1 MFVRSLNN
9 ESQLLRKI
17 AEGDQHAFKTIY
29 NYHRRVVYSRAIFL
43 LKSEVLAEEVLQ
55 EVMLKLWQSAGNLTD
70 GTNLGAY
77 LTTLTRNRSFQILR
91 RRVLEAKT
99 EIELRKDWT
108 ESHNETEE
116 GILLADTQ
124 KILAEGI
131 ALLPPQQKMV
141 YELCRVDGLKYEQ
154 AAQSMNLSV
163 ETVKS
168 YMKLALRSLRSYMKS
183 HTDLAA
189 ILIILKII

>member
-17 AEGDQHAFKTIY
+17 AEGDQHAFKIIY
-29 NYHRRVVYSRAIFL
+29 DYHRRAVYARAIFF

-55 EVMLKLWQSAGNLTD
+55 EVMLKLWQSAGKLTD
-70 GTNLGAY
+70 ETNLGAY

-99 EIELRKDWT
+99 EIELQKDWT

-124 KILAEGI
+124 KILADGI

-141 YELCRVDGLKYEQ
+141 YELCRIDGLKYEQ

-168 YMKLALRSLRSYMKS
+168 YMKLALRSLRSHMKS

>member
-1 MFVRSLNN
+1 MLVRSLNN

-17 AEGDQHAFKTIY
+17 ADGDQHAFKTIY
-29 NYHRRVVYSRAIFL
+29 EHHRKAVYSRAIFF
-43 LKSEVLAEEVLQ
+43 LKSEALAEEVLQ
-55 EVMLKLWQSAGNLTD
+55 EVMLKLWQSAGKLTD
-70 GTNLGAY
+70 ETNLGAY

-91 RRVLEAKT
+91 RKVLEAKT

-124 KILAEGI
+124 KILADGI

>member
-1 MFVRSLNN
+1 MFVRSLHN

-17 AEGDQHAFKTIY
+17 AEGDQYAFKTIFDH
-29 NYHRRVVYSRAIFL
+29 HRRAVYSRAIFL
-43 LKSEVLAEEVLQ
+43 LKSDVLAEEVLQ
-55 EVMLKLWQSAGNLTD
+55 EVMLKLWQGAGKLTD

-124 KILAEGI
+124 KILADGI
-131 ALLPPQQKMV
+131 AMLPTQQKKV
-141 YELCRVDGLKYEQ
+141 YQLCRVDGLKYEQ

-168 YMKLALRSLRSYMKS
+168 YMKLALRSLRSHMKS

>member
-1 MFVRSLNN
+1 MLVRSLNN

-17 AEGDQHAFKTIY
+17 ADGDQHAFKIIY
-29 NYHRRVVYSRAIFL
+29 DYHRRTVYSRALFF
-43 LKSEVLAEEVLQ
+43 LKSEALAEEVLQ
-55 EVMLKLWQSAGNLTD
+55 EVMLKLWQSAGKLTD
-70 GTNLGAY
+70 ETNLGAY

-116 GILLADTQ
+116 GILLTDTQ
-124 KILAEGI
+124 KILANGI

-154 AAQSMNLSV
+154 VAQSMNLSV

>member
-17 AEGDQHAFKTIY
+17 AEGDQHAFKIIY
-29 NYHRRVVYSRAIFL
+29 DFHRRAVYARAIFL

-55 EVMLKLWQSAGNLTD
+55 EVMLKLWQSAEKLTD
-70 GTNLGAY
+70 ETNLGAY

-124 KILAEGI
+124 KILADGI

-168 YMKLALRSLRSYMKS
+168 YMKLALRSLRAYMKS

>member
-17 AEGDQHAFKTIY
+17 AEGDQHAFKIIY
-29 NYHRRVVYSRAIFL
+29 DYHRRAVYARAIFL

-55 EVMLKLWQSAGNLTD
+55 EVMLKLWQSAGKLTD
-70 GTNLGAY
+70 ETNLGAY

-99 EIELRKDWT
+99 EVELRKDWT
-108 ESHNETEE
+108 ECHNETEE

-124 KILAEGI
+124 KILADGI

-168 YMKLALRSLRSYMKS
+168 YMKLALRSLRSHMKS